1 MLRVPSLKM
10 KRLGYLIAYSLV
22 LLVYRSLPIIA
33 MPRKKC
39 GELIRR
45 LLGQPF
51 SVPAEKRRVGSVHL
65 LGPDQWLAVINSA
78 LTQLSEE
85 DPALYSAITSGR
97 KCVIFAGGT
106 ATGDHYFEYGTFFF
120 GRALVKST
128 DGLIAFFV
136 FWHYF
141 NLASSWLERSDSD
154 ALERAKA
161 KAREQTSEWIE
172 AHAGPAPIAEW
183 VRTRRLEKRFEPPK
197 PLKRVFRN

>member
-141 NLASSWLERSDSD
+141 NLASSWLERVTPTHWNGQKQKRGSKRPSGLKLMRD
-154 ALERAKA
+154 
-161 KAREQTSEWIE
+161 
-172 AHAGPAPIAEW
+172 P
-183 VRTRRLEKRFEPPK
+183 RRLPNGCEPAGWKNALSLQSP
-197 PLKRVFRN
+197 